1 MRIVSGKYRGRR
13 ISAPNNLPVRPTTDM
28 AKEAL
33 FNILNNT
40 YYLDE
45 VSVLDLFAGIG
56 SISFEFAS
64 RGCLDVLAVDANAGC
79 IKFLETTNDQLDAG
93 IQTIKSDV
101 FKYLEKNNRKFDI
114 IFADPPYAMETAK
127 FVKLIN
133 LIFDRN
139 LLNDQGILIIEHS
152 KQTDLSEHANFE
164 RARKYGG
171 NVFSFFEATDAE
183 ASNSTD

>member
-1 MRIVSGKYRGRR
+1 MRINSGKFKGRR
-13 ISAPNNLPVRPTTDM
+13 IIAPAHLPVRPTTDM

-64 RGCLDVLAVDANAGC
+64 RGCTDIVSVDAHQGC
-79 IKFLETTNDQLDAG
+79 IKFLEKTNDLLDAG
-93 IQTIKSDV
+93 LQTVKSDV
-101 FKYLEKNNRKFDI
+101 FTFLERITTKFDL
-114 IFADPPYAMETAK
+114 IFADPPYDMEQEK
-127 FVKLIN
+127 FERLIS
-133 LIFDRN
+133 LIFER
-139 LLNDQGILIIEHS
+139 GILKEEGMLIIEHG
-152 KQTDLSEHANFE
+152 KQTNLSDYPKFD

-171 NVFSFFEATDAE
+171 NVFSFFKP
-183 ASNSTD
+183 